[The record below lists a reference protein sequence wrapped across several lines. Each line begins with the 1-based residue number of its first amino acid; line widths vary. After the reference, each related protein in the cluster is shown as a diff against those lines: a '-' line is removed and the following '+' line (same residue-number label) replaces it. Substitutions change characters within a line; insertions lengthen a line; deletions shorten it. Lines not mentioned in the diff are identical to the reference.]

1 MTINMST
8 SRNSDKPSS
17 TTTEPKQAPRVKGS
31 DSRTTMKSDKE
42 QAKDCVQSRAS
53 TGSRTSKTTL
63 VCDINIVQPSSAI
76 SATSVVRRPSDISP
90 DDPLDG
96 EKPSD
101 LLQRLYELWRI
112 QLSPSYRPHVCGNP
126 EATAEY
132 NLRSLRDLYPQE
144 PRTPNWMKRVAQVT
158 VFCRKVQIIQF
169 ASYEALYFWAGWG
182 VEEGYEHGV

>member
-8 SRNSDKPSS
+8 PRSSDKPSS
-17 TTTEPKQAPRVKGS
+17 STTEPKQASRAKGS

-42 QAKDCVQSRAS
+42 QAKDCVHSMVS
-53 TGSRTSKTTL
+53 TGCRTSKTTL
-63 VCDINIVQPSSAI
+63 VCDINNVQPPSAI
-76 SATSVVRRPSDISP
+76 STTSVIRRPSDISP

-96 EKPSD
+96 EKPND
-101 LLQRLYELWRI
+101 MLQRLYELWRI

-132 NLRSLRDLYPQE
+132 NLRSLRDLYPQD
-144 PRTPNWMKRVAQVT
+144 PHTPNWTKRVAQVM

-169 ASYEALYFWAGWG
+169 ASYKALYFWAGWG
-182 VEEGYEHGV
+182 SGGGV